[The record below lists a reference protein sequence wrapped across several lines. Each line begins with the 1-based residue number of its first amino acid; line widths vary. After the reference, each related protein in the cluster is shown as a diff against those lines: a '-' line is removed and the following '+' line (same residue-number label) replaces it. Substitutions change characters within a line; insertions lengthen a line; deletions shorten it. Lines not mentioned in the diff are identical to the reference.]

1 MYGGISFKCSSV
13 QHKHKLLC
21 HLQVFHVVFSFFAC
35 VYRSQIWLSIWLFKR
50 SKYLYKSFV
59 FLSIKVQI
67 LLGHSF
73 PCVLKIELNKQ
84 EWKWFCHKQRLL
96 HWLWLVTLLHYM
108 VGFYTWMLLVHFRG
122 TWSSIKLFFL
132 LWYINKLNGLKVW

>member
-1 MYGGISFKCSSV
+1 M
-13 QHKHKLLC
+13 HKLLC
-21 HLQVFHVVFSFFAC
+21 HLQVFNMLSFLSLHVYIVAEFGWVFDFLKE
-35 VYRSQIWLSIWLFKR
+35 VSICTKVLYFSL
-50 SKYLYKSFV
+50 SKYKYYLVIHF
-59 FLSIKVQI
+59 Q
-67 LLGHSF
+67 
-73 PCVLKIELNKQ
+73 CVLKIELNKQ

-96 HWLWLVTLLHYM
+96 HWPWLVTLLHYM